1 VKANVVQATKLTVFC
16 DKLIEAGWLAAI
28 IIVPLRFNIYLERV
42 SQMSKVC
49 LLRSIAL
56 LMVLAWVIKMVEQQK
71 SAKGQGTGMALVQ
84 RVRNFLVSPFVLPTV
99 ALVGIYLLTSFT
111 SVWPRVSF
119 WGSYRRF
126 QGTYT
131 MLSYIAIFFLIG
143 QTLRTR
149 EQVERLVTV
158 IVLTSLPVS
167 LYGVFQHYGFDP
179 IPWGQDIAGRV
190 VSSVGNA
197 ISVGAYLI
205 MVIPLT
211 IRQLW
216 VSFSRFRASHKERA
230 VHLISTVLY
239 LLILA
244 IQLLC
249 ILFTQSRGP
258 FLGLVGGLF
267 FFFLL
272 WAIIKG
278 ERGLGLT
285 VISLAIL
292 LGLFLIV
299 LNLPNTP
306 LPALQKFPFIERL
319 SRIVGG
325 ESFQFRA
332 VFWEIAVNMSL
343 AQPVRAILGYGP
355 ETLAVAHYP
364 FVLPELMDLA
374 ENLRAIDRCHNVTLD
389 ALVTTGLVGL
399 FAYLFLFGSAFY
411 YGLKWLGLIPSSRQR
426 KLFIALSVSG
436 GILGLWL
443 PWQLTGTLRFTGL
456 GIPFGMLAALV
467 VYLVVYLFRDQRKE
481 GRGEGIYMLL
491 VSLFSAIA
499 AHFIE
504 SQTGIAVTTL
514 QTYFWI
520 YIALLVVVGLSIQG
534 ERVLTPLATR
544 ASPISRDKRRRK
556 RTGARTAVRGGREFH
571 IPSLSRDP
579 LVSYSLSV
587 GLILIAMSFSLIFHK
602 FDIESDFMTVVLFLL
617 VWLLSGAILIADTV
631 GRVLQR
637 RDEDNW
643 VNSLLAYV
651 LVSLLCWLLIFS
663 FHVIGLPPSQNLA
676 NIVVIHYI
684 CFGLGIL
691 AIAVSLLGNVSL
703 PRHFWHKA
711 NGWLYAGLTIV
722 VVLFIITTNLNVVKA
737 DIYFKA
743 AKAMV
748 GYENWDLG
756 LALYNRAVELA
767 PGQDRY
773 YLLLGRAYL
782 SMARMTDAGQAEIW
796 FQRAQETFQQGK
808 EISPLDPEHYV
819 NLGELHQHW
828 ARATADLGEATE
840 KLELALDYYQQ
851 AASMSLT
858 IEQYLEKFIMSV
870 HLDLADVYVDD
881 GRIDDA
887 IREVEAAKDLAPAEE
902 HAGLYDRIAELEA
915 RKQ

>member
-1 VKANVVQATKLTVFC
+1 VKANVVPATKLTVFC

-28 IIVPLRFNIYLERV
+28 IVVPLRFNIYLEQV

-49 LLRSIAL
+49 LLRAIAL
-56 LMVLAWVIKMVEQQK
+56 LMVWAWVIKMVEQQK

-84 RVRNFLVSPFVLPTV
+84 RVQNFLVVPFVLPTV

-143 QTLRTR
+143 QTLRTW

-158 IVLTSLPVS
+158 ILLTSLPVV
-167 LYGVFQHYGFDP
+167 LYGLFQHYGFDP

-230 VHLISTVLY
+230 VHLISTMLY
-239 LLILA
+239 LLVLLT
-244 IQLLC
+244 QLLC
-249 ILFTQSRGP
+249 MLFTQSRGP

-267 FFFLL
+267 FFFLS
-272 WAIIKG
+272 WAIIRG

-306 LPALQKFPFIERL
+306 LNALQKFPFIERL

-332 VFWEIAVNMSL
+332 VFWEIAVQMSL
-343 AQPVRAILGYGP
+343 AQPVRTILGYGP
-355 ETLAVAHYP
+355 ETMAVAHYP
-364 FVLPELMDLA
+364 FVSPELMDLA
-374 ENLRAIDRCHNVTLD
+374 ENLRAVDRCHNVTLD
-389 ALVTTGLVGL
+389 TLVTTGLVGL
-399 FAYLFLFGSAFY
+399 LAYLFLFGSLFY
-411 YGLKWLGLIPSSRQR
+411 YGLKWLGLITNPRQQ
-426 KLFIALSVSG
+426 KLFIALLVG
-436 GILGLWL
+436 GGVLGLWL
-443 PWQLTGTLRFTGL
+443 PWQLTGTLSFTGL
-456 GIPFGMLAALV
+456 GIPLGMLTVLV
-467 VYLVVYLFRDQRKE
+467 VYIVVCLFQARRKGGQDE
-481 GRGEGIYMLL
+481 SIYILL
-491 VSLFSAIA
+491 IALFSAIL

-504 SQTGIAVTTL
+504 SQTGIAVTTP

-520 YIALLVVVGLSIQG
+520 YAALMVVIGLSMQG
-534 ERVLTPLATR
+534 ERVLAKSESWPV
-544 ASPISRDKRRRK
+544 PIRRDRSGRK
-556 RTGARTAVRGGREFH
+556 KARSKAAARDGQGLRLNTLLSG
-571 IPSLSRDP
+571 SL
-579 LVSYSLSV
+579 LFYSLSI
-587 GLILIAMSFSLIFHK
+587 GLILVTMGFSLIFQK
-602 FDIESDFMTVVLFLL
+602 FDIQADFMTVVLFLL
-617 VWLLSGAILIADTV
+617 VWLLASAIAITDPHRQDGGNWGTALVTCILI
-631 GRVLQR
+631 
-637 RDEDNW
+637 
-643 VNSLLAYV
+643 SLLFFL
-651 LVSLLCWLLIFS
+651 LVFPFHLIS
-663 FHVIGLPPSQNLA
+663 LPPSQNLSS
-676 NIVVIHYI
+676 IVVVHYL
-684 CFGLGIL
+684 CFGLGIF
-691 AIAVSLLGNVSL
+691 AIAASLFRDISL
-703 PRHFWHKA
+703 PSVLWHRA
-711 NGWLYAGLTIV
+711 NGWLYAALTVV
-722 VVLFIITTNLNVVKA
+722 VVLLIVATNLNVLRA

-743 AKAMV
+743 ANAMV

-756 LALYNRAVELA
+756 LALYNRAVDLM

-773 YLLLGRAYL
+773 YLRLGRAYL
-782 SMARMTDAGQAEIW
+782 SMAGIADAEREEFW
-796 FQRAQETFQQGK
+796 FQKAQETLEQGK
-808 EISPLDPEHYV
+808 EISPLDPEHYI
-819 NLGELHQHW
+819 NLGELYQHW
-828 ARATADLGEATE
+828 ASTTADLGEATE

-858 IEQYLEKFIMSV
+858 IERYLEKFIASA
-870 HLDLADVYVDD
+870 HLDWADVYADA

-902 HAGLYDRIAELEA
+902 QAGLDDRIAELEA